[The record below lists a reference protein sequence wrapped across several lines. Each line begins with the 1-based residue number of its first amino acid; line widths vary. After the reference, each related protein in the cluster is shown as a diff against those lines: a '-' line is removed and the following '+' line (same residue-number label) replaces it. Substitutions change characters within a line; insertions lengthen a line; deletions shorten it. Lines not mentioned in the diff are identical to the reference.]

1 VIFDFFT
8 LVKFR
13 ALLLVAEEIVCS
25 DNVFALSGTGRL
37 YPKMAGVYFSIFF
50 RLLKIEKFTEFS
62 FYGLV
67 KITLKGPKWDR
78 TTPSKGSLKILR
90 RTHPKDG
97 LISSI
102 CYLPRARK
110 TRKEYS
116 SIWLGDLEK
125 KY

>member
-8 LVKFR
+8 LVKLR
-13 ALLLVAEEIVCS
+13 ALSLAAEEIVCS
-25 DNVFALSGTGRL
+25 DNVSPCPERVDYIF
-37 YPKMAGVYFSIFF
+37 KMAGVYFSIFF
-50 RLLKIEKFTEFS
+50 RLLKIEKFLEFS

-67 KITLKGPKWDR
+67 KITWKGPKWDR

-90 RTHPKDG
+90 RTHPKDE

-116 SIWLGDLEK
+116 SIWLGEWEK
-125 KY
+125 K